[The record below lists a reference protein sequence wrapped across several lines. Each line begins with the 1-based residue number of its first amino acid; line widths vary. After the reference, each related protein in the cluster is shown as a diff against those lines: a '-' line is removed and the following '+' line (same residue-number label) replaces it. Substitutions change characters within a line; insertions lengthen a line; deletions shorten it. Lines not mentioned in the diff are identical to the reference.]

1 MGFIGIFLFF
11 LARVLD
17 VVLFA
22 VFARVI
28 LSWFAASR
36 FEHHP
41 LCVFLH
47 EVTEPLFRLV
57 RIIPHQFGMID
68 ISAIYVFIL
77 INILITLLNFL
88 QASLLY

>member
-1 MGFIGIFLFF
+1 
-11 LARVLD
+11 
-17 VVLFA
+17 
-22 VFARVI
+22 
-28 LSWFAASR
+28 
-36 FEHHP
+36 
-41 LCVFLH
+41 
-47 EVTEPLFRLV
+47 LV